1 MINPTASTSAS
12 ETAAAYPTA
21 APSHAS
27 DLPEII
33 CNISCSVE
41 ESASTAS
48 YGETGV
54 YKRSLGSASET
65 KCDSP
70 HAHPT
75 AVMSHLSDLPESS
88 SSISCSEESISTSS
102 FGETGVLDTE
112 SASDESPSVTR
123 PSVLQ
128 GGLDAHVLP
137 DGYLADDGDCGRRVR
152 PIAPQTPWGWPSR
165 WKSGH
170 RAPYMCHYHAA
181 TLPECKNIHDQA
193 VASYC
198 VKSPR
203 PGLCKARACQVLDQC
218 KSIIASGRGYCWN
231 PRWFV

>member
-1 MINPTASTSAS
+1 LINPTASTCAS

-27 DLPEII
+27 DLPEMI
-33 CNISCSVE
+33 CDISCSVK
-41 ESASTAS
+41 ESTSTSS

-54 YKRSLGSASET
+54 YKRSLGSTSDDSEI
-65 KCDSP
+65 
-70 HAHPT
+70 A
-75 AVMSHLSDLPESS
+75 L
-88 SSISCSEESISTSS
+88 
-102 FGETGVLDTE
+102 
-112 SASDESPSVTR
+112 DESPPVTR
-123 PSVLQ
+123 PSVQ
-128 GGLDAHVLP
+128 QDGLDAPVLP
-137 DGYLADDGDCGRRVR
+137 DGVFADDGDCGRRVR
-152 PIAPQTPWGWPSR
+152 PIAPQIPWGWPSK